1 MATTME
7 AAMFIMINMHGY
19 LCENACVH
27 VHAYVH
33 KSVTDSTNPNLQS
46 PPPPTAKGGTP
57 ENSINSINLEQIKIN
72 QFCL

>member
-1 MATTME
+1 
-7 AAMFIMINMHGY
+7 MFIMINMHRY

-33 KSVTDSTNPNLQS
+33 KSVTDSTKPNLH
-46 PPPPTAKGGTP
+46 PPPPTAKGGGTP
-57 ENSINSINLEQIKIN
+57 ENSINSINLEQIEIN

>member
-1 MATTME
+1 MAATME

-27 VHAYVH
+27 VDAYVH

-46 PPPPTAKGGTP
+46 PPPTAKGEGPLKTV
-57 ENSINSINLEQIKIN
+57 
-72 QFCL
+72 